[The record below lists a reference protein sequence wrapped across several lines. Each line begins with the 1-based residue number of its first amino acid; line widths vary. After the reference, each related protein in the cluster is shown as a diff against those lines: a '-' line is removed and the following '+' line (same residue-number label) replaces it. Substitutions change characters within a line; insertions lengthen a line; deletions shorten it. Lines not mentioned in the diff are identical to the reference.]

1 MAGSLTGYGA
11 PAHQLRF
18 DGDESKYELWET
30 KMLAYMK
37 LKKLKTVILP
47 AENNLAAAVSDD
59 KKEEAYSEL
68 ILLLDERSQNLIMQ
82 DAKDDGRK
90 ALEILR
96 QHYAGHGKQ
105 RIISL
110 YITLTSLK
118 KYSDQNLTDYI
129 LKAETAA
136 TSLRAAGQII
146 PDELLVAMVLK
157 GLPARYKPFQ
167 IFINQQEK
175 VVKWLDFK
183 IALRNFEEND
193 RESQHST
200 HQENVMKLK
209 NFHLSN
215 GGGRQQR
222 NNSGGQRGNTR
233 TNDHKPP
240 NKGNSGGGKCFK
252 CDQPGHKFQN
262 CPNNNPNNTPKKWCS
277 TCKSG
282 SHFEKFCRRRKD
294 AANKVALEE
303 SGEER
308 HTFSSPLQWSIE
320 SKC

>member
-47 AENNLAAAVSDD
+47 AENHLAAAVSND
-59 KKEEAYSEL
+59 KKKEAYSEL
-68 ILLLDERSQNLIMQ
+68 ILLLDERSQNLIMR

-118 KYSDQNLTDYI
+118 KYSDQDLTDYI

-136 TSLRAAGQII
+136 TSHA
-146 PDELLVAMVLK
+146 
-157 GLPARYKPFQ
+157 
-167 IFINQQEK
+167 
-175 VVKWLDFK
+175 
-183 IALRNFEEND
+183 
-193 RESQHST
+193 T
-200 HQENVMKLK
+200 
-209 NFHLSN
+209 
-215 GGGRQQR
+215 
-222 NNSGGQRGNTR
+222 
-233 TNDHKPP
+233 
-240 NKGNSGGGKCFK
+240 
-252 CDQPGHKFQN
+252 
-262 CPNNNPNNTPKKWCS
+262 
-277 TCKSG
+277 
-282 SHFEKFCRRRKD
+282 SH
-294 AANKVALEE
+294 A
-303 SGEER
+303 
-308 HTFSSPLQWSIE
+308 
-320 SKC
+320 